1 MRDQR
6 GVNSQEPG
14 GAAERLERAATL
26 LLATS
31 ALAGVALVG
40 WGGLIVDLRPL
51 GTIGGLL
58 WHAVTGGEPIWP
70 ALGET
75 VAWTSWE
82 ALAPVVGTV
91 ISVLFWWH
99 AVSLAA
105 ELLLLLATSLGWLW
119 NRGRANASIG
129 DTGRGREAN

>member
-1 MRDQR
+1 MRDQH

-40 WGGLIVDLRPL
+40 WGGLIIDLRPL

-58 WHAVTGGEPIWP
+58 WHAVTGGEAIWP
-70 ALGET
+70 ALGGT

-91 ISVLFWWH
+91 ISVLFWLQGQGP
-99 AVSLAA
+99 VVRTTTTTT
-105 ELLLLLATSLGWLW
+105 ATTSSTTTTSTTTTTVG
-119 NRGRANASIG
+119 G
-129 DTGRGREAN
+129 

>member
-1 MRDQR
+1 
-6 GVNSQEPG
+6 
-14 GAAERLERAATL
+14 
-26 LLATS
+26 
-31 ALAGVALVG
+31 
-40 WGGLIVDLRPL
+40 
-51 GTIGGLL
+51 
-58 WHAVTGGEPIWP
+58 
-70 ALGET
+70 LGET

-91 ISVLFWWH
+91 ISLLFWWH